1 MNSNNRYR
9 RRGGFFAYARNRRMV
24 FFAARGLMLV
34 VIIVLIVCLVACGNK
49 DDKSSPSITPVS
61 SAAVTAAPT
70 FTPVPTYDAA
80 AAPSPEATAEPQA
93 SGDEQPSEATG
104 PIDVSDIIA
113 ANPPEAGGS
122 SSGELRQVH
131 FRVLGDIMFHE
142 EQLKIAKQDDGTYNF
157 DSQFKYI
164 ADSIGATPGCD
175 THGPTALLNSC
186 LKFNHTLAGSGFIL
200 NIKFDKAIFNSE
212 AGEETF
218 LAVYRSYFGR
228 LGQQLS
234 VTVVSAEELIDAQK
248 HPENHRDLIVRVGG
262 YSDYFTN
269 LTRELQENVIA
280 RTNYQTV

>member
-1 MNSNNRYR
+1 MAAVKKYVYEDKKYTMAELVDALSKDFEGYDEMYLTLKNSELKFGNDIDYVDSIGAEVVDHFNNRLLGIETA
-9 RRGGFFAYARNRRMV
+9 RGGHFS
-24 FFAARGLMLV
+24 GG
-34 VIIVLIVCLVACGNK
+34 C
-49 DDKSSPSITPVS
+49 SPFSR
-61 SAAVTAAPT
+61 
-70 FTPVPTYDAA
+70 
-80 AAPSPEATAEPQA
+80 APSY
-93 SGDEQPSEATG
+93 GK
-104 PIDVSDIIA
+104 
-113 ANPPEAGGS
+113 
-122 SSGELRQVH
+122 
-131 FRVLGDIMFHE
+131 VLGALPNGKKRDEHI
-142 EQLKIAKQDDGTYNF
+142 
-157 DSQFKYI
+157 I